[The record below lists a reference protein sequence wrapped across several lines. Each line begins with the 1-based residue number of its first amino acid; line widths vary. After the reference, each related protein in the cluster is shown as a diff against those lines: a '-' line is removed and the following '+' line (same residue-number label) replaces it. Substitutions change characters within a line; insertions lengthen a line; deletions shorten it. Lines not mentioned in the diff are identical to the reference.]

1 MSRVAIEQVIGRMV
15 MDRQFRNAVKA
26 DASKALA
33 GFDLDAG
40 ELEGFAHINVAD
52 FDKTVTGLDE
62 RVSKGIHLN

>member
-1 MSRVAIEQVIGRMV
+1 MSRAAIEQAIGRMV

-33 GFDLDAG
+33 GFGLDAG
-40 ELEGFAHINVAD
+40 ELEGLKHIDLAD